1 MPTHPLP
8 DFLKD
13 LAFTLDGQTYQL
25 FPIPKRDNW
34 FVFGLK
40 DDGYYDYSVLVN
52 FKEEMAE
59 IKDSHSIKKYR
70 AGHTKLH
77 THWDDCEP
85 QWDQAEPFE
94 AWIRQNVLKDIN
106 RQLAWYVERTFR
118 KSPGCSNIEVYE
130 RLCKNFAQ
138 LPNFEFTHHR
148 NASLKFSLLA
158 AIHRSRC
165 SGGVTETD
173 RAIFVQF
180 IDELK
185 MGDLF
190 EREEHHFLSL
200 TLNLLPTIPDIIMD
214 HHEQILSGM
223 YDVSECKNNEALQ
236 FTSYWVQNLKNKGT
250 KERNLHHKHLLP
262 ICTTTALC
270 HAMAAGLFEW
280 PDEAELYFDKGLSL
294 KPDNISLLVI
304 AETFYLNHSRSDM
317 LEKIRLRI
325 KAMDVK
331 APSTKNIQSMIDRYT
346 QICNDYQYFS
356 PSTDSRKTARELLKL
371 EAKLNTYWFNLL
383 PNPKSLSRQ
392 IVEEQLIEQNRFL
405 SAGSASIC
413 GWMRNQQRYQEVV
426 DYMMPLVDQG
436 ELCLLRHKTNSWGFE
451 AFMGNG
457 LSCFLDSQIERHIP
471 QAIQIIDALEQ
482 HISNWTTRHSL
493 YAFACVAARAN
504 QLDRALK
511 YVRQAL
517 NCYVSITNFA
527 NDSDM
532 VNLHDHPDFIALM
545 ETNDT

>member
-1 MPTHPLP
+1 MSKQPLP

-13 LAFTLDGQTYQL
+13 LTFTLDGEAYRL
-25 FPIPKRDNW
+25 FPVPKRDNW
-34 FVFGLK
+34 FVLGLK
-40 DDGYYDYSVLVN
+40 DYGYYANSLFVN
-52 FKEEMAE
+52 FDEEMAE
-59 IKDSHSIKKYR
+59 IKDSHSIRKYR
-70 AGHTKLH
+70 AGQTKLH
-77 THWDDCEP
+77 THWDDREP

-94 AWIRQNVLKDIN
+94 AWIRENVLKDIH
-106 RQLAWYVERTFR
+106 RQLSWHMERTFS
-118 KSPGCSNIEVYE
+118 KSPDSSNIEVYE
-130 RLCKNFAQ
+130 RLCKDFAQ
-138 LPNFEFTHHR
+138 LPNFEFPDHP
-148 NASLKFSLLA
+148 NGSLRFSLLA

-165 SGGVTETD
+165 SGSVTETD

-180 IDELK
+180 IDEIK
-185 MGDLF
+185 TGDLF

-200 TLNLLPTIPDIIMD
+200 TLNLLPTVPDIIMD
-214 HHEQILSGM
+214 YYEEILSGM
-223 YDVSECKNNEALQ
+223 YDASECKNNEVLQ
-236 FTSYWVQNLKNKGT
+236 FTSYWVENLKNKGT

-262 ICTTTALC
+262 ICTTTTLC

-346 QICNDYQYFS
+346 QLCNDYQYFD

-392 IVEEQLIEQNRFL
+392 IVEEQLIEQKRFL

-426 DYMMPLVDQG
+426 DYMMPLCNQL
-436 ELCLLRHKTNSWGFE
+436 ELCTLRHKTYATGFE
-451 AFMGNG
+451 TFVNNG
-457 LSCFLDSQIERHIP
+457 LSCFLDSQNATHIK
-471 QAIQIIDALEQ
+471 QAIQIVNALET
-482 HISNWTTRHSL
+482 IIPEWVTGLIL
-493 YAFACVAARAN
+493 YTFVCITARAN
-504 QLDRALK
+504 QLDRCIEYVVLALEK
-511 YVRQAL
+511 GE
-517 NCYVSITNFA
+517 SIQSMAQDVDCQNVWQHPRFLELV
-527 NDSDM
+527 DSS
-532 VNLHDHPDFIALM
+532 
-545 ETNDT
+545 T